1 MIAFKIEIVKNVRA
15 RNWLSWSTNSSI
27 SDHIWTF
34 HDSAFKTVMPL
45 EWLEVH
51 AWYYTLHDILNNDMV
66 WSDWQLKSP
75 TSTQNNDE
83 LVNGFTHPSS
93 FTTQV
98 SWQQRHLRT
107 PWQCIQQFDVSSS
120 GCEYMHAYWCIVLLH
135 ALTNH
140 FRNEFCNNTS
150 RQNNSRLMSASHCT
164 LWCTSVQIVHCDN
177 DKSQL
182 RSNLFTN

>member
-45 EWLEVH
+45 EFLEVH

-75 TSTQNNDE
+75 TSTENNDE

-93 FTTQV
+93 FTTQA
-98 SWQQRHLRT
+98 SFQQRHLRT
-107 PWQCIQQFDVSSS
+107 PWKCIHPFDVSSTAVS
-120 GCEYMHAYWCIVLLH
+120 TCMHDGVLYYFMHWAITSEMSFVIILVDKTTVGWW
-135 ALTNH
+135 ALLIALVYQ
-140 FRNEFCNNTS
+140 CPDCS
-150 RQNNSRLMSASHCT
+150 
-164 LWCTSVQIVHCDN
+164 LW
-177 DKSQL
+177 
-182 RSNLFTN
+182 